1 MSAITREQLLSL
13 HEQTAAK
20 AREVMTKKNHDYAA
34 ESDVFR
40 NFRYFGGLGILVRLS
55 DKLSRLRS
63 FEENGQFKVT
73 DENLE
78 DTIIDA
84 INYAVIYLAFKRE
97 TTEPPPPASPKVVTL
112 TMPAPVVL
120 GPYCENCDKLATF
133 RHCSDTYWCDEC
145 RGGSPYWEFT
155 RMAPVGGT
163 HKEELRRIQNKR
175 DGI

>member
-1 MSAITREQLLSL
+1 MSAITREQLLNL

-55 DKLSRLRS
+55 DKLARLRS

-84 INYAVIYLAFKRE
+84 INYSVIYLAFKRE
-97 TTEPPPPASPKVVTL
+97 TTPAPPACPKDCQCFRGGVKALEECSNNAPKVVEIRS
-112 TMPAPVVL
+112 
-120 GPYCENCDKLATF
+120 GPYCENCESLAELRHPCDTF
-133 RHCSDTYWCDEC
+133 WCRNC
-145 RGGSPYWEFT
+145 
-155 RMAPVGGT
+155 A
-163 HKEELRRIQNKR
+163 KEENQAYTLMANLR